1 MHVPLP
7 QEQIEL
13 TFGKGAIDQGE
24 RNTVERQVPGGIPG
38 VFPLV
43 WHRHDTLIVEVSPP
57 GIASIPALRWWE
69 WLGLVPLQPL
79 LNNIVIE
86 LFFPEHP
93 PQSLS
98 LQAAHTPV
106 QIGPFLCSVI

>member
-1 MHVPLP
+1 MIRRPPRSTLFPYTTLFRSLP

-69 WLGLVPLQPL
+69 WLGWIALQPL

-86 LFFPEHP
+86 LFVPEHP
-93 PQSLS
+93 RP
-98 LQAAHTPV
+98 
-106 QIGPFLCSVI
+106 